1 MPDRTLFSLQESL
14 THFLAATQ
22 TQNQDHIQPLHW
34 HIATRLVIEGGFRPE
49 DVTPRPPFR
58 AEIVRERG
66 ARRQLL
72 IHDDA
77 AARKGEQTILGG
89 LKTKDV
95 DVVVSLPGIGPC
107 LAISVK
113 GTMNAF
119 RNLTNRMEEAA
130 GDCTNLHIAYPTLV
144 YGFLHIIR
152 ATHEAEGVRPNDVAI
167 WKNGSVNDGIQR
179 YHDAMAR
186 LTSRKDLR
194 NDVSKYESIALVL
207 VDTTPSNRGA
217 VNIEFPV
224 IHSPLRFDGFFAS
237 LYDTYD
243 LRFVYAAKS
252 LQRLTRRLEWA
263 ADSPAFD
270 VGALSG
276 FIPRIGDDV

>member
-1 MPDRTLFSLQESL
+1 MS
-14 THFLAATQ
+14 
-22 TQNQDHIQPLHW
+22 
-34 HIATRLVIEGGFRPE
+34 GG
-49 DVTPRPPFR
+49 VSK
-58 AEIVRERG
+58 
-66 ARRQLL
+66 QLL

-130 GDCTNLHIAYPTLV
+130 GDCTNLHISYPTLV

-167 WKNGSVNDGIQR
+167 WENGSLNDGIQR

-194 NDVSKYESIALVL
+194 NEVSKYESIALVL
-207 VDTTPSNRGA
+207 VETASANRGA
-217 VNIEFPV
+217 VNARFPTV
-224 IHSPLRFDGFFAS
+224 QSPLRFDGFFAS
-237 LYDTYD
+237 LYNTYD

-263 ADSPAFD
+263 ADSPAFGID
-270 VGALSG
+270 ALSG
-276 FIPRIGDDV
+276 FTPRIGNEV